1 VRNVVPAPFLQ
12 PRLRAA
18 HCCVLFSATLAP
30 AEHYAQML
38 GLPKDAVRLD
48 VAGPF
53 HAEQLKVR
61 VLQGVS
67 TRWADRSLSLPAL
80 VEVMAAQWQERE
92 GKYLAFFSSFDYLQ
106 QASAAL
112 QQSYPQLPQWQQ
124 SARMSE
130 AQQQAFVERFR
141 SGPPGIGFAV
151 LGGSFAE
158 GIDLPGPQLIGAF
171 IATLG
176 LPQLNAVNE
185 QFRRRMDQLLG
196 QGYAHAYL
204 YPGLRKVVQA
214 AGRVIRCHSDQGV
227 LWLMDERF
235 AQAQVRALLPPWWHL
250 EVIESP
256 DGRAAAGP

>member
-1 VRNVVPAPFLQ
+1 
-12 PRLRAA
+12 
-18 HCCVLFSATLAP
+18 
-30 AEHYAQML
+30 
-38 GLPKDAVRLD
+38 
-48 VAGPF
+48 
-53 HAEQLKVR
+53 
-61 VLQGVS
+61 
-67 TRWADRSLSLPAL
+67 
-80 VEVMAAQWQERE
+80 
-92 GKYLAFFSSFDYLQ
+92 
-106 QASAAL
+106 
-112 QQSYPQLPQWQQ
+112 
-124 SARMSE
+124 MSE

-176 LPQLNAVNE
+176 LPQLNPVNE
-185 QFRRRMDQLLG
+185 QFRRRMEQLLG
-196 QGYAHAYL
+196 RGYAHAYL

-214 AGRVIRCHSDQGV
+214 AGRVIRSQSDQGV

-235 AQAQVRALLPPWWHL
+235 AQAQVRALPPPWWRL

>member
-1 VRNVVPAPFLQ
+1 
-12 PRLRAA
+12 
-18 HCCVLFSATLAP
+18 
-30 AEHYAQML
+30 
-38 GLPKDAVRLD
+38 
-48 VAGPF
+48 
-53 HAEQLKVR
+53 
-61 VLQGVS
+61 
-67 TRWADRSLSLPAL
+67 
-80 VEVMAAQWQERE
+80 MAAQWQARE

-112 QQSYPQLPQWQQ
+112 QQSHPQLPQWQQ

-130 AQQQAFVERFR
+130 AQQQDFVERFR

-176 LPQLNAVNE
+176 LPPLNAVNE
-185 QFRRRMDQLLG
+185 QFRKRMEQLLG
-196 QGYAHAYL
+196 RGYAHAYL

-214 AGRVIRCHSDQGV
+214 AGRVIRSQSDQGV

-235 AQAQVRALLPPWWHL
+235 AQAQVRALLPPWWRL
-250 EVIESP
+250 EVIGSP